1 MGKMSAFRTLKSPAV
16 QAFSSAILLWAID
29 SSSEAKNGV
38 LNADISLQATK
49 TKGAKIMKQIYAL
62 EQVEELI
69 EQTRER
75 AFLEGK
81 EKGYEQG
88 RSDGFQA
95 GEDEALKRM
104 ERLEA
109 DED

>member
-49 TKGAKIMKQIYAL
+49 TKGVKNMKQIFTL
-62 EQVEELI
+62 EQIEELI

-88 RSDGFQA
+88 YGDGFKA
-95 GEDEALKRM
+95 GEDAAL
-104 ERLEA
+104 ERLERMEA

>member
-49 TKGAKIMKQIYAL
+49 TKGAKTMKQTYT
-62 EQVEELI
+62 ETQVERLI

>member
-1 MGKMSAFRTLKSPAV
+1 
-16 QAFSSAILLWAID
+16 
-29 SSSEAKNGV
+29 
-38 LNADISLQATK
+38 
-49 TKGAKIMKQIYAL
+49 MKQIFTL
-62 EQVEELI
+62 EQIDVLI

-81 EKGYEQG
+81 DKGYEQG
-88 RSDGFQA
+88 FEAGYEA
-95 GEDEALKRM
+95 GEDAALKRL

>member
-1 MGKMSAFRTLKSPAV
+1 
-16 QAFSSAILLWAID
+16 
-29 SSSEAKNGV
+29 
-38 LNADISLQATK
+38 
-49 TKGAKIMKQIYAL
+49 MKQIFTL
-62 EQVEELI
+62 EQIEALI

-88 RSDGFQA
+88 FESGYEA
-95 GEDEALKRM
+95 GEDAALKRM

>member
-1 MGKMSAFRTLKSPAV
+1 
-16 QAFSSAILLWAID
+16 
-29 SSSEAKNGV
+29 
-38 LNADISLQATK
+38 
-49 TKGAKIMKQIYAL
+49 MKQIFTL
-62 EQVEELI
+62 EQIEALI

-95 GEDEALKRM
+95 GEDAALKRM

>member
-1 MGKMSAFRTLKSPAV
+1 
-16 QAFSSAILLWAID
+16 
-29 SSSEAKNGV
+29 
-38 LNADISLQATK
+38 
-49 TKGAKIMKQIYAL
+49 MKQIFTL
-62 EQVEELI
+62 EQIEELI

>member
-1 MGKMSAFRTLKSPAV
+1 
-16 QAFSSAILLWAID
+16 
-29 SSSEAKNGV
+29 
-38 LNADISLQATK
+38 
-49 TKGAKIMKQIYAL
+49 MKQIFTL
-62 EQVEELI
+62 EQIEALI

-81 EKGYEQG
+81 EKGYAQG
-88 RSDGFQA
+88 YSDGYRA

-104 ERLEA
+104 ERMEA

>member
-1 MGKMSAFRTLKSPAV
+1 
-16 QAFSSAILLWAID
+16 
-29 SSSEAKNGV
+29 
-38 LNADISLQATK
+38 
-49 TKGAKIMKQIYAL
+49 MKQIFTL
-62 EQVEELI
+62 EQIDALI

-81 EKGYEQG
+81 EKGYAQG
-88 RSDGFQA
+88 YSDGYQA
-95 GEDEALKRM
+95 GEDETLKRM